1 MSVTCNS
8 EKLALQRR
16 LLVCLGSACKTNST
30 LKVPM
35 SLSILCVGPA
45 PRADRRV
52 APVMAQQWEA
62 AQLWMGSG
70 DGSGGVWGKLHHL
83 DQVNSVKSASTLG
96 LGGAQRWPSAHT
108 SLSGDKKCEVLRVWG
123 EVRGFTAL
131 IS

>member
-8 EKLALQRR
+8 EKLTLQRS
-16 LLVCLGSACKTNST
+16 LLLCLGSARKTNST

-35 SLSILCVGPA
+35 SLIILCVGPA
-45 PRADRRV
+45 PRADRHV

-70 DGSGGVWGKLHHL
+70 DGGGGWGKLHHL

-123 EVRGFTAL
+123 EVRGFTAF